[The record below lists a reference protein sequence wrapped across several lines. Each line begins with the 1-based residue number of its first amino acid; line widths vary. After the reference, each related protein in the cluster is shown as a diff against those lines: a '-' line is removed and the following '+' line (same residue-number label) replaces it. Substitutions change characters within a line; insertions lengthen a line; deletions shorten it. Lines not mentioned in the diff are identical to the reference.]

1 MAKIDIKPLFQ
12 RLNPFCTRALEG
24 AAGLCISRGHYE
36 VTVEH
41 VLLKMIEDPTA
52 DPALILLHFDADPAR
67 LLRSLQRAVEGF
79 RSGNAGKP
87 VFSPVLVEWIKDG
100 WLVASIE
107 WDLAEVRSAA
117 MVSVLVSDSGRYL
130 ADDHPELEK
139 VRAEDLRRSHV
150 DIVAGSSEEASLKR
164 AGAAVAGPASPAGAP
179 GSAGGAL
186 ARFATNFTAAAKA
199 GKVDPVFGR
208 DREIRQAIDILARR
222 RKNNPIV
229 VGEAGVG
236 KTAIIEGLALRIAEG
251 DVPDFLKGV
260 DIWGLDMGLLQAGAG
275 VKGEFESRLKG
286 VIDEVKANTKGIIL
300 FIDEAHTLVG
310 AGGAAGMGDAANLL
324 KPALARGEVRTIGA
338 TTWME
343 YKKYFEE
350 DPALARRFQPVKV
363 DEPTAEGAA
372 IMLRGL
378 KAKYE
383 QFYEG
388 IEVRDDAVEAAAKLS
403 ARYIAGRQ
411 LPDKAVDLLDTS
423 AARVKIGLTTKPG
436 FIEDLERRIQAM
448 ERETAAVE
456 RDRDGGTAVNEEHAT
471 EVVADL
477 GRTRAELAEKEA
489 AWKKERDAVERVID
503 LRKRIG
509 AARKGAPAALA
520 GVPSSEGTPA
530 PASLDEL
537 KRELAPALREVEAI
551 QGKTPVVHM
560 DVSPAVVAS
569 VVENWTGIPVGKMV
583 GDEAAAVLT
592 LGRRLRDRIKG
603 QDHAVDAIAEAL
615 KAAKAG
621 VHDPNKPM
629 GVFLLAGPSG
639 VGKTETALAVAD
651 LLFGGEKFLVT
662 INMSEYQDR
671 EMGVSGLVGA
681 KPGYVGYGKGGT
693 LTEAVRQR
701 PYSVVL
707 LDEIEKSCQEVRN
720 LFFQVFDK
728 GDLTDG
734 TGRSI
739 DFKNTVIFIATN
751 LASDVIQQLCAA
763 GSSPDLKEIQDGV
776 RPVLSKA
783 LQPAWLARTT
793 VVPYLSLGPDALRE
807 IAKLKVG
814 KIGKRL
820 HESHRMAFE
829 HDPKVIDRIVDRCT
843 EVETGARNID
853 YILQGSLLP
862 RISTELLT
870 RMAEGSVPESLRLGL
885 DSQGEFTLD
894 FSGAGATAPR

>member
-12 RLNPFCTRALEG
+12 RLNGYCTRALEG

-36 VTVEH
+36 VSVEH
-41 VLLKMIEDPTA
+41 VLLKMLEDPA
-52 DPALILLHFDADPAR
+52 GDPALILLHFDADVAK
-67 LLRSLQRAVEGF
+67 LQRSLQRAVEGF

-100 WLVASIE
+100 WLVASVE
-107 WDLAEVRSAA
+107 WSLPEIRSAA
-117 MVSVLVSDSGRYL
+117 LVAVLVSDPGRYL
-130 ADDHPELEK
+130 ADDHPELDK
-139 VRAEDLRRSHV
+139 VRAEELRRSHA
-150 DIVAGSSEEASLKR
+150 DIVAGSPEETTLRRDVPA
-164 AGAAVAGPASPAGAP
+164 AGPASAGAVP
-179 GSAGGAL
+179 GAPGGAL
-186 ARFATNFTAAAKA
+186 ARFATNFTAAARA

-236 KTAIIEGLALRIAEG
+236 KTAIVEGLALRVAEG

-324 KPALARGEVRTIGA
+324 KPALARGEMRTIGA

-363 DEPTAEGAA
+363 DEPSAADAA

-378 KAKYE
+378 KEKYE
-383 QFYEG
+383 KFYEG

-403 ARYIAGRQ
+403 SRYIAGRQ

-448 ERETAAVE
+448 EREAAAIE
-456 RDRDGGTAVNEEHAT
+456 RDRDGGTAVDEGHASGLA
-471 EVVADL
+471 ADL
-477 GRTRAELAEKEA
+477 ERVRAELATKES
-489 AWKKERDAVERVID
+489 AWRKERDAVERVIG
-503 LRKRIG
+503 LRKRIV
-509 AARKGAPAALA
+509 AAKKEAPTAAPVPDGAP
-520 GVPSSEGTPA
+520 PSAA
-530 PASLDEL
+530 PAFLDDL
-537 KRELAPALREVEAI
+537 KRDLRTALGELDAI
-551 QGKTPVVHM
+551 QGKNPVVHL
-560 DVSPAVVAS
+560 DVSPEVVAS

-583 GDEAAAVLT
+583 GDEATMVLT
-592 LGRRLRDRIKG
+592 LGRRLKERIKG
-603 QDHAVDAIAEAL
+603 QDHAIGGISEGL

-651 LLFGGEKFLVT
+651 LLFGGEKFMVT

-701 PYSVVL
+701 PYTVVL
-707 LDEIEKSCQEVRN
+707 LDEIEKACQEVRN

-751 LASDVIQQLCAA
+751 LASDVIQQMCAA
-763 GSSPDLKEIQDGV
+763 GPSPDLKEILDGI
-776 RPVLSKA
+776 RPVLSRA

-793 VVPYLSLGPDALRE
+793 VIPYLSLGPDALRE

-820 HESHRMAFE
+820 AESHRMAFE
-829 HDPKVIDRIVDRCT
+829 HDPKVIDLIVDRCT

-870 RMAEGSVPESLRLGL
+870 RMAEGAVPERLRLGVGP
-885 DSQGEFTLD
+885 DAEFTLD
-894 FSGAGATAPR
+894 FSGAGIAAPR

>member
-12 RLNPFCTRALEG
+12 RLNAFCTRSLEG

-36 VTVEH
+36 VSVEH
-41 VLLKMIEDPTA
+41 VLLKMLEDPA
-52 DPALILLHFDADPAR
+52 GDPALILLHFDADVAK
-67 LLRSLQRAVEGF
+67 LQRSLQRAVEAF

-100 WLVASIE
+100 WLVASVE
-107 WDLAEVRSAA
+107 WSLPEIRSAA
-117 MVSVLVSDSGRYL
+117 LVAVLVSDPGRYL
-130 ADDHPELEK
+130 ADDHPELDK
-139 VRAEDLRRSHV
+139 VRAEELRRSHA
-150 DIVAGSSEEASLKR
+150 DIVAGSPEETTLRRDLPAAGPVS
-164 AGAAVAGPASPAGAP
+164 AGAAPGAP
-179 GSAGGAL
+179 GGAL
-186 ARFATNFTAAAKA
+186 ARFATNFTAAARA

-236 KTAIIEGLALRIAEG
+236 KTAIVEGLALRVAEG

-324 KPALARGEVRTIGA
+324 KPALARGEMRTIGA

-363 DEPTAEGAA
+363 DEPSAA
-372 IMLRGL
+372 DAAVMLRGL
-378 KAKYE
+378 KEKYE
-383 QFYEG
+383 KFYEG
-388 IEVRDDAVEAAAKLS
+388 IEVRDDAVEAAANLS
-403 ARYIAGRQ
+403 SRYIAGRQ

-448 ERETAAVE
+448 ERETAAIE
-456 RDRDGGTAVNEEHAT
+456 RDRDGGTAVDEGHASGLA
-471 EVVADL
+471 ADL
-477 GRTRAELAEKEA
+477 ERVRAELATKES
-489 AWKKERDAVERVID
+489 AWRKERDAVERVIG
-503 LRKRIG
+503 LRKRIV
-509 AARKGAPAALA
+509 AAKKEAPTAAPVPDGAP
-520 GVPSSEGTPA
+520 PSAE
-530 PASLDEL
+530 PASLDDL
-537 KRELAPALREVEAI
+537 KRDLRTALGELDAI
-551 QGKTPVVHM
+551 QGKNPVVHL
-560 DVSPAVVAS
+560 DVSPEVVAS

-583 GDEAAAVLT
+583 GDEATLILT
-592 LGRRLRDRIKG
+592 LGQRLKERIKG
-603 QDHAVDAIAEAL
+603 QDHAIGGISEAL

-621 VHDPNKPM
+621 VQDPNKPM

-651 LLFGGEKFLVT
+651 LLFGGEKFMVT

-701 PYSVVL
+701 PYTVVL
-707 LDEIEKSCQEVRN
+707 LDEIEKACQEVRN

-751 LASDVIQQLCAA
+751 LASDVIQQMCAA
-763 GSSPDLKEIQDGV
+763 GPSPDPKEILDGI
-776 RPVLSKA
+776 RPVLSRA

-793 VVPYLSLGPDALRE
+793 VIPYLSLGPDALRE

-820 HESHRMAFE
+820 AESHRMAFE
-829 HDPKVIDRIVDRCT
+829 HDPKVIDLIVDRCT

-870 RMAEGSVPESLRLGL
+870 RMAEGALPERLRLGVGP
-885 DSQGEFTLD
+885 DAEFTLD
-894 FSGAGATAPR
+894 FSGAGIAAPR